1 MIDWKEESGVF
12 CCKDLFFC
20 DSGGSMS
27 DLVENRGVIEE
38 GELRI
43 RWQKIGP
50 FELSKIVV

>member
-43 RWQKIGP
+43 RWQKIG
-50 FELSKIVV
+50 LLN